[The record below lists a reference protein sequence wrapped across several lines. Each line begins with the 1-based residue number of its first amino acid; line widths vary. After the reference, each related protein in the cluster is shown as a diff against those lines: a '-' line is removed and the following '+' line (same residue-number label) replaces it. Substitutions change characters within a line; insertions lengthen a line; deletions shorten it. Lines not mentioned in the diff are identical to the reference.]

1 MLELLQQ
8 RSRAA
13 LRRAAPIRLDRHQH
27 NRVPRGKPP
36 HPMQHQNR
44 SHPVLLLQT
53 LCHGRDLTFAK
64 TWTMLQLKRLKR
76 PAIHA
81 DRTNPTDEDR
91 LGRGISSPSGELMP
105 WIKGFRTHLNTTTG
119 HASSTREWWK
129 KRQFVSSLQQ
139 LIGTD
144 QLLIDRNA
152 DPF

>member
-8 RSRAA
+8 GRSTA
-13 LRRAAPIRLDRHQH
+13 LRRTATIRPHGDQN
-27 NRVPRGKPP
+27 NRIRRQQST

-44 SHPVLLLQT
+44 RHPVLLLQA
-53 LCHGRDLTFAK
+53 LRHGRDLTFAK

-91 LGRGISSPSGELMP
+91 LGRGISSPGGELVP
-105 WIKGFRTHLNTTTG
+105 WIKGFRTHLNTTIG
-119 HASSTREWWK
+119 HALTTREWRK
-129 KRQFVSSLQQ
+129 KRQFVSRLQE

>member
-8 RSRAA
+8 GRSTA
-13 LRRAAPIRLDRHQH
+13 LRRTATIRPHGNQNDRITRKQSTHA
-27 NRVPRGKPP
+27 
-36 HPMQHQNR
+36 MQHQNR
-44 SHPVLLLQT
+44 RHPVLLFEVLR
-53 LCHGRDLTFAK
+53 HGRDLTFAK

-105 WIKGFRTHLNTTTG
+105 WIKGFRTHLNTTIG
-119 HASSTREWWK
+119 HALTTREWRK
-129 KRQFVSSLQQ
+129 KRQFVSRLQE